1 MAEEFLVNENADY
14 FELRP
19 PTIPRF
25 YADADGNYLGSFDG
39 LDEEIPADMANGIE
53 VPVPPQDGLQLWD
66 GDKWLPAAPTPDMLT
81 EEVNRRLSLGFDY
94 DLGDGRGVHHFGT
107 TDADMKRWMQDNA
120 SCASRCEHGRAQQ
133 ADRNQDRYRPDFR
146 HGFRVVACP

>member
-66 GDKWLPAAPTPDMLT
+66 GDKWLPAAPTPDMLI
-81 EEVNRRLSLGFDY
+81 EEVNRASLS
-94 DLGDGRGVHHFGT
+94 
-107 TDADMKRWMQDNA
+107 A
-120 SCASRCEHGRAQQ
+120 SITISAT
-133 ADRNQDRYRPDFR
+133 
-146 HGFRVVACP
+146 VAGSIILAPPTRT